1 MAEDLGADS
10 VGERR
15 RTFDERKGAV
25 QMKEGAKLLVL
36 AALAVLAAAIHRR
49 EKARLGRSW
58 AGYGAHLLGL
68 DMTGAGR
75 KAYLDKLRFL
85 AAFLVILVHSM
96 EGTASAVLAGAA
108 LSPNSMPP
116 VRWFLLTGF
125 SSVGLCC
132 NLLFVMI
139 SGALLLP
146 WREESVGAFYQKRF
160 SKVLIPLVLYYFFYL
175 RRSGLL
181 SFSPSSILDG
191 LKTVISGPV
200 ELVPHFWLVY
210 VMAGLYLGV
219 PFLRWLFRN
228 LPDKAFCGMAAL
240 IFIGAGIK
248 TAAYLA
254 NLGFG
259 FDSFLFSWTGIFILG
274 YFLTCPCSKKYRPLI
289 LMGGGVSAVLVF
301 LLFGLRQ
308 DAAAVAANDSLLMML
323 TASAVFVRFVMG
335 EERRTEKQ
343 ERSALG
349 RKPSQNLFQSVPERS
364 FQNVPERSSQS
375 VPERSSQNV
384 PEHSFQK
391 VPERS
396 SQSLPQ
402 RIFRCISA
410 LMRGVMQVIGRYS
423 YSILLI
429 HWYMLFVIVENHLH
443 IAPGQLPAA
452 LLPVGI
458 LLQTGAA
465 LGLSLVFAVIFDQTA
480 GVLALWL
487 WEQIIRLIDR
497 CFRPPTR

>member
-25 QMKEGAKLLVL
+25 RMKEGAKHLVR
-36 AALAVLAAAIHRR
+36 AAPAVLAAAIHRR

-68 DMTGAGR
+68 DMAGAGR

-96 EGTASAVLAGAA
+96 EGAASAVLEGAA
-108 LSPNSMPP
+108 MSPNSMPP

-125 SSVGLCC
+125 SGVGLCC

-160 SKVLIPLVLYYFFYL
+160 SKVLIPMVLYYFFYL

-191 LKTVISGPV
+191 FKTVISGPV

-210 VMAGLYLGV
+210 VVAGLYLGV

-335 EERRTEKQ
+335 EERQKEKK

-364 FQNVPERSSQS
+364 SQS
-375 VPERSSQNV
+375 VP
-384 PEHSFQK
+384 
-391 VPERS
+391 
-396 SQSLPQ
+396 Q
-402 RIFRCISA
+402 RISA

-429 HWYMLFVIVENHLH
+429 HWYILFVIVENHLH

-487 WEQIIRLIDR
+487 WEQIIRLIGR

>member
-1 MAEDLGADS
+1 MAEDLGADG

-68 DMTGAGR
+68 DMAGAGR

-96 EGTASAVLAGAA
+96 EGAASAVLEGAA
-108 LSPNSMPP
+108 MSPNSMPP
-116 VRWFLLTGF
+116 ARWFLLTGF
-125 SSVGLCC
+125 SGVGLCC

-191 LKTVISGPV
+191 FKTVISGPV

-228 LPDKAFCGMAAL
+228 LPDRVFCGMAAL
-240 IFIGAGIK
+240 IFFGAGIK

-254 NLGFG
+254 NLGFA

-349 RKPSQNLFQSVPERS
+349 RKPSQNLSRSVPER
-364 FQNVPERSSQS
+364 P
-375 VPERSSQNV
+375 
-384 PEHSFQK
+384 
-391 VPERS
+391 

-487 WEQIIRLIDR
+487 WEQIIRLIGQ

>member
-68 DMTGAGR
+68 DMAGAGR

-96 EGTASAVLAGAA
+96 EGAASAVLEGAA
-108 LSPNSMPP
+108 MSPNSMPP

-125 SSVGLCC
+125 SGVGLCC

-160 SKVLIPLVLYYFFYL
+160 SKVLIPMVLYYFFYL

-228 LPDKAFCGMAAL
+228 LPDRVFCGMAAL

-254 NLGFG
+254 NLGFA

-349 RKPSQNLFQSVPERS
+349 RKASQNLSR
-364 FQNVPERSSQS
+364 S

-384 PEHSFQK
+384 PEHSFQN
-391 VPERS
+391 VPERP
-396 SQSLPQ
+396 SQSLHQ
-402 RIFRCISA
+402 RISA

-465 LGLSLVFAVIFDQTA
+465 LGLSLIFAVIFDQTA

-487 WEQIIRLIDR
+487 WEQIIRVIGR

>member
-68 DMTGAGR
+68 DMAGAGR

-96 EGTASAVLAGAA
+96 EGAASAVLEGAA
-108 LSPNSMPP
+108 MSPNSMPP

-125 SSVGLCC
+125 SGVGLCC

-160 SKVLIPLVLYYFFYL
+160 SKVLIPMVLYYFFYL

-191 LKTVISGPV
+191 FKTVISGPV

-210 VMAGLYLGV
+210 VVAGLYLGV

-335 EERRTEKQ
+335 EERQKEKK

-364 FQNVPERSSQS
+364 SQS
-375 VPERSSQNV
+375 VP
-384 PEHSFQK
+384 
-391 VPERS
+391 
-396 SQSLPQ
+396 Q
-402 RIFRCISA
+402 RISA

-429 HWYMLFVIVENHLH
+429 HWYILFVIVENHLH

-487 WEQIIRLIDR
+487 WEQIIPLIGR

>member
-68 DMTGAGR
+68 DMAGAGR

-96 EGTASAVLAGAA
+96 EGAASAVLEGAA
-108 LSPNSMPP
+108 MSPNSMPP

-125 SSVGLCC
+125 SGVGLCC

-160 SKVLIPLVLYYFFYL
+160 SKVLIPMVLYYFFYL

-191 LKTVISGPV
+191 FKTVISGPV

-210 VMAGLYLGV
+210 VVAGLYLGV

-335 EERRTEKQ
+335 EERQKEKK

-364 FQNVPERSSQS
+364 SQS
-375 VPERSSQNV
+375 VP
-384 PEHSFQK
+384 
-391 VPERS
+391 
-396 SQSLPQ
+396 Q
-402 RIFRCISA
+402 RISA

-429 HWYMLFVIVENHLH
+429 HWYILFVIVENHLH

-487 WEQIIRLIDR
+487 WEQIIRLIGR

>member
-68 DMTGAGR
+68 DMAGAGR

-96 EGTASAVLAGAA
+96 EGAASAVLEGAA
-108 LSPNSMPP
+108 MSPNSMPP

-125 SSVGLCC
+125 SGVGLCC

-146 WREESVGAFYQKRF
+146 WREESVGAFYRKRF

-191 LKTVISGPV
+191 FKTVISGPM

-254 NLGFG
+254 NLGFA

-349 RKPSQNLFQSVPERS
+349 RKPLQNLSR
-364 FQNVPERSSQS
+364 S

-384 PEHSFQK
+384 PEHSFQN
-391 VPERS
+391 VPEHP

-402 RIFRCISA
+402 RISA

-458 LLQTGAA
+458 LLQAGAA

-487 WEQIIRLIDR
+487 WGQIIRLIGR

>member
-1 MAEDLGADS
+1 
-10 VGERR
+10 
-15 RTFDERKGAV
+15 V

-68 DMTGAGR
+68 DMAGAGR

-96 EGTASAVLAGAA
+96 EGAASAVLEGAA
-108 LSPNSMPP
+108 MSPNSMPP

-125 SSVGLCC
+125 SGVGLCC

-146 WREESVGAFYQKRF
+146 WREESVGAFYRKRF

-191 LKTVISGPV
+191 FKTVISGPM

-254 NLGFG
+254 NLGFA

-349 RKPSQNLFQSVPERS
+349 RKPLQNLSRS
-364 FQNVPERSSQS
+364 VPERSSQN

-384 PEHSFQK
+384 PEHSFQN
-391 VPERS
+391 VPEHP

-402 RIFRCISA
+402 RISA

-458 LLQTGAA
+458 LLQAGAA

-487 WEQIIRLIDR
+487 WGQIIRLIGR

>member
-58 AGYGAHLLGL
+58 AGYGAYLLGL

-96 EGTASAVLAGAA
+96 EGAASAVLEGAA
-108 LSPNSMPP
+108 MSPNSMPP

-125 SSVGLCC
+125 SGVGLCC

-160 SKVLIPLVLYYFFYL
+160 SKVLIPMVLYYFFYL

-191 LKTVISGPV
+191 FKTVISGPV

-228 LPDKAFCGMAAL
+228 LPDRVFCGMAAL
-240 IFIGAGIK
+240 IFFGAGIK

-254 NLGFG
+254 NLGFA

-335 EERRTEKQ
+335 EERQKEKK

-349 RKPSQNLFQSVPERS
+349 RKASQNLSRS
-364 FQNVPERSSQS
+364 
-375 VPERSSQNV
+375 
-384 PEHSFQK
+384 

-396 SQSLPQ
+396 SQSLHQ
-402 RIFRCISA
+402 RISA

-465 LGLSLVFAVIFDQTA
+465 LGLSLIFAVIFDQTA

-487 WEQIIRLIDR
+487 WEQIIRLIGR

>member
-68 DMTGAGR
+68 DMAGAGR

-96 EGTASAVLAGAA
+96 EGAASAVLEGAA
-108 LSPNSMPP
+108 MSPNSMPP
-116 VRWFLLTGF
+116 VRWFLLTEF
-125 SSVGLCC
+125 SGVGLCC

-160 SKVLIPLVLYYFFYL
+160 SKVLIPMVLYYFFYL

-191 LKTVISGPV
+191 FKTVISGPV

-289 LMGGGVSAVLVF
+289 LMGGRVSAVLVF

-335 EERRTEKQ
+335 EERQKEKK

-349 RKPSQNLFQSVPERS
+349 RKPSQNLFQSVPER
-364 FQNVPERSSQS
+364 P
-375 VPERSSQNV
+375 
-384 PEHSFQK
+384 
-391 VPERS
+391 

-429 HWYMLFVIVENHLH
+429 HWYILFVIVENHLH
-443 IAPGQLPAA
+443 IAPGQLPAV

-458 LLQTGAA
+458 FLQTGAA

-487 WEQIIRLIDR
+487 WEQIIRLIGR

>member
-58 AGYGAHLLGL
+58 ARYGAHLLGL
-68 DMTGAGR
+68 DMAGAGR

-96 EGTASAVLAGAA
+96 EGAASAVLEGAA
-108 LSPNSMPP
+108 MSPNSMPP

-125 SSVGLCC
+125 SGVGLCC

-160 SKVLIPLVLYYFFYL
+160 SKVLIPMVLYYFFYL

-191 LKTVISGPV
+191 FKTVISGPV

-210 VMAGLYLGV
+210 VVAGLYLGV

-308 DAAAVAANDSLLMML
+308 DAAAEAANDSLLMML

-335 EERRTEKQ
+335 EERQKEKK

-364 FQNVPERSSQS
+364 SQS
-375 VPERSSQNV
+375 VP
-384 PEHSFQK
+384 
-391 VPERS
+391 
-396 SQSLPQ
+396 Q
-402 RIFRCISA
+402 RISA

-429 HWYMLFVIVENHLH
+429 HWYILFVIVENHLH

-487 WEQIIRLIDR
+487 WEQIIRLIGR